1 MESGLTPPPD
11 RAAHPMTGFI
21 AACIQMHSGT
31 EPAANIAAASLL
43 IREAAGQGAAF
54 IATPEMTNLLD
65 IRPGMARAKV
75 RREAEDESLPVLRA
89 LAAELGVTLLVG
101 SLAIALEDDE
111 RFANRSFLIGPDG
124 AILARYDKIHMFDVE
139 VGDGQTYRESRAY
152 RPGTEAVLVQ
162 SPAGRLGLTICY
174 DVRFPHLYRR
184 LAQADAEI
192 LTIPAAFT
200 RVTGE
205 AHWHVL
211 VRARAIETGCFVIAP
226 AQGGKHDD
234 GRETFGHS
242 LIVSPWGDV
251 LAEAAGAEPGII
263 LARIDLAEVAKARGR
278 IPSLGNDRSPPLR
291 EV

>member
-1 MESGLTPPPD
+1 
-11 RAAHPMTGFI
+11 MTGFI
-21 AACIQMHSGT
+21 AACIQMRSGT
-31 EPAANIAAASLL
+31 EPAANIAAACVL
-43 IREAAGQGAAF
+43 IREAAGLGATF

-75 RREAEDESLPVLRA
+75 RREAEDDGLPVLRA
-89 LAAELGVTLLVG
+89 LAAELGITLLVG

-152 RPGTEAVLVQ
+152 RPGTEAVLVR

-184 LAQADAEI
+184 LAQAGAEI

-211 VRARAIETGCFVIAP
+211 VRARAIETGSFVIAP
-226 AQGGKHDD
+226 AQGGKHED

-242 LIVSPWGDV
+242 LIISPWGEI
-251 LAEAAGAEPGII
+251 LAEAAGAEPGVI
-263 LARIDLAEVAKARGR
+263 LARIDQADVAKARGR
-278 IPSLGNDRSPPLR
+278 IPSLGNDKAPPLR

>member
-1 MESGLTPPPD
+1 
-11 RAAHPMTGFI
+11 MTRFR
-21 AACIQMHSGT
+21 AACIQMRSGI
-31 EPAANIAAASLL
+31 EPAANIEVAAAM
-43 IREAAGQGAAF
+43 IRLAAGQGAVF

-75 RREAEDESLPVLRA
+75 RREAEDESLPKLRA

-101 SLAIALEDDE
+101 SLAIVLENEE
-111 RFANRSFLIGPDG
+111 RFANRSFLIAADG
-124 AILARYDKIHMFDVE
+124 AIVARYDKIHMFDVE

-152 RPGTEAVLVQ
+152 RPGTEAVLAQ
-162 SPAGRLGLTICY
+162 APFGRLGLTICY

-184 LAQADAEI
+184 LAQAGADI

-205 AHWHVL
+205 AHWQVL

-226 AQGGKHDD
+226 AQGGRHED

-242 LIVSPWGDV
+242 LIVSPWGEV
-251 LAEAAGAEPGII
+251 LAEVDGAEPGII
-263 LARIDLAEVAKARGR
+263 FADLDLADVAKARGR
-278 IPSLGNDRSPPLR
+278 IPSLGNESKFSFTKPGA
-291 EV
+291 

>member
-1 MESGLTPPPD
+1 
-11 RAAHPMTGFI
+11 MTGFI
-21 AACIQMHSGT
+21 AACIQMRSGT
-31 EPAANIAAASLL
+31 EPAANIAAASAL

-75 RREAEDESLPVLRA
+75 RREVEDESLPVLRA
-89 LAAELGVTLLVG
+89 LAAELGITLLVG
-101 SLAIALEDDE
+101 SLAIALEEDE

-124 AILARYDKIHMFDVE
+124 SVLARYDKIHMFDVE

-152 RPGTEAVLVQ
+152 RPGTEAVLVR

-184 LAQADAEI
+184 LAQAGAEI

-211 VRARAIETGCFVIAP
+211 VRARAIETGSFVIAP
-226 AQGGKHDD
+226 AQGGKHED

-242 LIVSPWGDV
+242 LIISPWGEI

-263 LARIDLAEVAKARGR
+263 LARIDLAGVAKARGR
-278 IPSLGNDRSPPLR
+278 IPSLGNDKAPLLR